1 MALSWIFDGLLGT
14 IIPFLFVLM
23 IIVFFHELG
32 HYLVGRACGVQA
44 TVFSIGFGPELF
56 GFNDKQGTRW
66 RVSLLPLGGYVR
78 FLGDLD
84 AASFAEDEAMQAL
97 PEAVRRRSF
106 PVQAVWKR
114 FLIVLA
120 GPVASILLGV
130 MIFSTN
136 AWLFG
141 RVVLTPRV
149 AAISAGSAAEAAGF
163 QIGDLVVAVNG
174 EKIESFTDLQR
185 IVGLS
190 AGAALTIE
198 VDRAGQMLSLVATPR
213 LEARDS
219 VVGPRRMGMLGISAR
234 NTPDSVIIKRED
246 IFGALAFGWHQSWT
260 IIASSG
266 DFIAGLFSGRA
277 SPDQVS
283 GPVGIAKMSGEAAK
297 LGFTA
302 LIAFAGML
310 SVSIGAL
317 NLLPIPLL
325 DGGHLV
331 LYVIEA
337 VRGRALE
344 KKAIEAAF
352 RIGLAFVV
360 ALTLFSLYVDVFGIR
375 H

>member
-1 MALSWIFDGLLGT
+1 LDGLSGT

-32 HYLVGRACGVQA
+32 HYLVGRVCGVQA

-56 GFNDKQGTRW
+56 GFDDKHGTRW

-84 AASFAEDEAMQAL
+84 SASFAEDEALQAL

-106 PVQAVWKR
+106 PVQSVWKR

-136 AWLFG
+136 AWLYG

-149 AAISAGSAAEAAGF
+149 AAISAGSAAESAGF

-174 EKIESFTDLQR
+174 ERIESFTDLQR

-190 AGAALTIE
+190 AGVALTIE
-198 VDRAGQMLSLVATPR
+198 VDRGGQKISLVATPR
-213 LEARDS
+213 LESRDS
-219 VVGPRRMGMLGISAR
+219 VAGPRHMGMLGISAR
-234 NTPDSVIIKRED
+234 NTPDSVIVKQED
-246 IFGALAFGWHQSWT
+246 MFGALAFGWRQSWT

-266 DFIAGLFSGRA
+266 DFVAGLFSGRA

-337 VRGRALE
+337 VRGKALE
-344 KKAIEAAF
+344 KRAIEAAF

-360 ALTLFSLYVDVFGIR
+360 ALTLFSLYVDLFGIR
-375 H
+375 R

>member
-1 MALSWIFDGLLGT
+1 
-14 IIPFLFVLM
+14 
-23 IIVFFHELG
+23 
-32 HYLVGRACGVQA
+32 
-44 TVFSIGFGPELF
+44 
-56 GFNDKQGTRW
+56 
-66 RVSLLPLGGYVR
+66 
-78 FLGDLD
+78 
-84 AASFAEDEAMQAL
+84 
-97 PEAVRRRSF
+97 
-106 PVQAVWKR
+106 
-114 FLIVLA
+114 
-120 GPVASILLGV
+120 